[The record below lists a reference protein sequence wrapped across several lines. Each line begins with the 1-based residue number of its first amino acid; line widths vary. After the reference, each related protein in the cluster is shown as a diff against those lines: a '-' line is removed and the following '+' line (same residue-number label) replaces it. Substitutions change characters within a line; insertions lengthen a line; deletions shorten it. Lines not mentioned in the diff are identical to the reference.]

1 MLSGFDREGISARPG
16 KRSRRWVRL
25 ACTYTA
31 LVGASTIAIQFLADR
46 LLPATLIA
54 FGPRWLLALPLV
66 ALAFVGLAV
75 VPVRQMPLAGAGLGL
90 LAGMLMFG
98 VLDFRLGIG
107 RSSLTPSL
115 RVMTHNL
122 GGSTVTS
129 KTLDEYL
136 RREHVD
142 VAAIQECPF
151 YDYGPQYLGW
161 HFYYG
166 GDLCLVS
173 RYPFT
178 RLDPVFE
185 PDADEREGNP
195 GPVRVEISTG
205 TGRFQFMNVH
215 LQTVRGGLEALAGN
229 GWAGLPLFAHN
240 RFEAARDSVLA
251 RQLIRSVATP
261 VLVAGDFNL
270 SVESEIYKQNWGDLR
285 NAFSSCGRG
294 FGHTKDA
301 SVYGIRIDHVLTSD
315 QWECT
320 DTRVLSTPYDGDHS
334 PLIVDL
340 RRKQ

>member
-1 MLSGFDREGISARPG
+1 MISGFDPPASSAG
-16 KRSRRWVRL
+16 LSTQSRRWVRL
-25 ACTYTA
+25 ACAYAA
-31 LVGASTIAIQFLADR
+31 LVGGSTVAIQCLTDR

-66 ALAFVGLAV
+66 ALTGAGLAV
-75 VPVRQMPLAGAGLGL
+75 LPVRQMPLAGAGLGL
-90 LAGMLMFG
+90 VAGMLMFG
-98 VLDFRLGIG
+98 VLDFRLGTG
-107 RSSLTPSL
+107 RSSLSPSL
-115 RVMTHNL
+115 RVMTYNL

-129 KTLDEYL
+129 KTLDEFL

-142 VAAIQECPF
+142 VAALQECPF
-151 YDYGPQYLGW
+151 YDYGPKYLGW
-161 HFYYG
+161 HFDYG

-178 RLDPVFE
+178 RLDPVVE

-215 LQTVRGGLEALAGN
+215 LETVRGGLEALAGN
-229 GWAGLPLFAHN
+229 GWAGLQLFAHN

-261 VLVAGDFNL
+261 FIVAGDFNL
-270 SVESEIYKQNWGDLR
+270 SVESQIYKQNWGDLR

-340 RRKQ
+340 RRKR